1 MDDLM
6 VDVVEIQG
14 RNVELHIVQVEN
26 TVVTLE
32 VADVLQGAVVVMEEH
47 NVELHIADLENI
59 VVTLE

>member
-1 MDDLM
+1 M

-14 RNVELHIVQVEN
+14 RNVDIHIVQVEN

-32 VADVLQGAVVVMEEH
+32 VADVLQEVVAIQGHSVGQH
-47 NVELHIADLENI
+47 IVQVENT